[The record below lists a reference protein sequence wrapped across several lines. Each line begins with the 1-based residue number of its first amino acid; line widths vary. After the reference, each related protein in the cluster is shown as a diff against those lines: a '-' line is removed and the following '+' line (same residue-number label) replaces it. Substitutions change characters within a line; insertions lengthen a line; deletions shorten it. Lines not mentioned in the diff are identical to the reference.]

1 MAASC
6 RAAPRK
12 LVRPKKGH
20 NREEQSSTS
29 RSRAGS
35 MRFAPDS
42 SLERAGFELRVLS
55 WRGAAFSTPLIPP
68 FARSHT
74 RNAKLPSALGP
85 GVRFA
90 LAPAAS
96 LVSGDGYERHQFGGT
111 HHVRRSCDFSSRT
124 NSAAHSRA
132 SCIFPASRKARAFA
146 RAWLS
151 ADRSSGVAFLPS
163 RRTKPGPRAVG
174 CAFLP
179 VQLGINGRQVSIVS
193 ALIAKPIYA
202 GSSTARQGLP
212 IISKIAASGR
222 KVPSALFLYHDRSA
236 ARRSRLPS
244 RCEGEI

>member
-151 ADRSSGVAFLPS
+151 ADRSSGDSLPALAPDEA
-163 RRTKPGPRAVG
+163 RTAGGELRIPTSPTRYQRATSLDRQRFDRKAYLCRQLHGAPRLADH
-174 CAFLP
+174 L
-179 VQLGINGRQVSIVS
+179 
-193 ALIAKPIYA
+193 K
-202 GSSTARQGLP
+202 
-212 IISKIAASGR
+212 
-222 KVPSALFLYHDRSA
+222 DRCIRA
-236 ARRSRLPS
+236 
-244 RCEGEI
+244 

>member
-1 MAASC
+1 
-6 RAAPRK
+6 
-12 LVRPKKGH
+12 
-20 NREEQSSTS
+20 
-29 RSRAGS
+29 
-35 MRFAPDS
+35 MRFAPAS

-90 LAPAAS
+90 LAPAAN

-151 ADRSSGVAFLPS
+151 ADRSSGDSLPTLAPDEA
-163 RRTKPGPRAVG
+163 RTAGGV

-179 VQLGINGRQVSIVS
+179 VQLGINGRQVSIVR

-222 KVPSALFLYHDRSA
+222 KVPSALFPYHDRSA
-236 ARRSRLPS
+236 GRRSKLPS
-244 RCEGEI
+244 RCQWAV